1 MVNIPNL
8 KRPIANDIT
17 ETIGNTPLVRLNNLT
32 EGLEAEVLVKV
43 ESFNPAGSAKD
54 RVGVS
59 LIETAEKEG
68 LIDKDTVII
77 EPTSGNTG
85 IGLGFVA
92 ATKGYKLVLTMPE
105 TMSLE
110 RRKLLAIYGAEIV
123 LTPGDKGMD
132 GAIAK
137 AEELA
142 NSYPKSFIPQQ
153 FKNRANAEIH
163 KETTGP
169 EILRDTDGKIDF
181 LVATVGTGGTLTGT
195 AEAIKEKVPNCK
207 AIAVEPFT
215 SQTIGKGEKGPHKLQ
230 GIGAGFI
237 PEVLNLDIIDE
248 VIPVKDEDAGAT
260 LLKLAK
266 DEGIFCGITS
276 GAATWAALEL
286 AKRPENA
293 GKTIVAILPDTGERY
308 LSTEWLFEDLD
319 I

>member
-1 MVNIPNL
+1 MVKIPDL

-32 EGLEAEVLVKV
+32 DGLESEVLVKI

-59 LIETAEKEG
+59 LIESAEKEG

-85 IGLGFVA
+85 IGLGFAA

-105 TMSLE
+105 TMSVE

-123 LTPGDKGMD
+123 LTPGDEGMD

-142 NSYPKSFIPQQ
+142 KEYPKSFIPQQ
-153 FKNRANAEIH
+153 FENQANPLIH

-169 EILRDTDGKIDF
+169 EILRDTDGKVDF
-181 LVATVGTGGTLTGT
+181 IVASVGTGGTLSGT

-207 AIAVEPFT
+207 AVAIEPFT
-215 SQTIGKGEKGPHKLQ
+215 SQTIAKGEKGPHKLQ

-237 PEVLNLDIIDE
+237 PGALNLDIIDE
-248 VIPVKDEDAGAT
+248 VIPVKDEDAGST
-260 LLKLAK
+260 LLKLAQK
-266 DEGIFCGITS
+266 EGIFCGITS
-276 GAATWAALEL
+276 GATTWAAIEL

>member
-110 RRKLLAIYGAEIV
+110 RRKLLAIFGAEIV
-123 LTPGDKGMD
+123 LTPGDEGMD

-195 AEAIKEKVPNCK
+195 AEAIKEAVPDCK

-248 VIPVKDEDAGAT
+248 VIPVKDEDAGET

-266 DEGIFCGITS
+266 EEGILCGITS

-308 LSTEWLFEDLD
+308 LSTEWLFEDLF
-319 I
+319 

>member
-17 ETIGNTPLVRLNNLT
+17 ETIGNTPLVRLNKLT

-110 RRKLLAIYGAEIV
+110 RRKLLAIFGAEIV
-123 LTPGDKGMD
+123 LTPGDEGMD

-195 AEAIKEKVPNCK
+195 AEAIKEAVPDCK

-248 VIPVKDEDAGAT
+248 VIPVKDEDAGET

-266 DEGIFCGITS
+266 EEGILCGITS

-286 AKRPENA
+286 AKHPENA
-293 GKTIVAILPDTGERY
+293 GKTIVVILPDTGERY
-308 LSTEWLFEDLD
+308 LSTEWLFEDLF
-319 I
+319 

>member
-8 KRPIANDIT
+8 KRGIANDIT
-17 ETIGNTPLVRLNNLT
+17 ETIGNTPLVRLNKLT
-32 EGLEAEVLVKV
+32 EGLEAEVLVKI

-59 LIETAEKEG
+59 LIENAEQEG

-85 IGLGFVA
+85 IGLGFAA

-105 TMSLE
+105 TMSVE

-123 LTPGDKGMD
+123 LTPGDEGMD

-142 NSYPKSFIPQQ
+142 KEYPKSFIPQQ
-153 FKNRANAEIH
+153 FENQANPLIH

-169 EILRDTDGKIDF
+169 EILRDTDGKVDF
-181 LVATVGTGGTLTGT
+181 IVASVGTGGTLSGT

-207 AIAVEPFT
+207 AVAIEPFT
-215 SQTIGKGEKGPHKLQ
+215 SQTIAKGEKGPHKLQ

-237 PEVLNLDIIDE
+237 PGALNLDIIDE
-248 VIPVKDEDAGAT
+248 VIPVKDEDASST
-260 LLKLAK
+260 LLKLAQK
-266 DEGIFCGITS
+266 EGIFCGITS
-276 GAATWAALEL
+276 GATTWAAIEL